1 MTIETIARL
10 LENSGFYIQKIEDGF
25 LYIEDPSCI
34 LRGFQTFLE
43 YAWIILFCVTALLFF
58 GWAISLIRGATNDY
72 FTNLRNLVIIFG
84 VLSAIG
90 PIINAI
96 WGDDLFA
103 IGCKTLVLSTKEI
116 QKILDTQNLQLPKY
130 NQYDLYE
137 NLKIQDSG
145 IPAKQV
151 SLYQ

>member
-1 MTIETIARL
+1 MTAETIARL
-10 LENSGFYIQKIEDGF
+10 LQNSGFYIQKIEDVF

-43 YAWIILFCVTALLFF
+43 YAWIALFCVTGLLLF

-84 VLSAIG
+84 ALSAVG
-90 PIINAI
+90 PIVNAI

-103 IGCKTLVLSTKEI
+103 KGCKTVVVSVKEI
-116 QKILDTQNLQLPKY
+116 QKLLDTQNLELEKY

-137 NLKIQDSG
+137 NLEIQDSG
-145 IPAKQV
+145 IPNQQIN
-151 SLYQ
+151 LYQ